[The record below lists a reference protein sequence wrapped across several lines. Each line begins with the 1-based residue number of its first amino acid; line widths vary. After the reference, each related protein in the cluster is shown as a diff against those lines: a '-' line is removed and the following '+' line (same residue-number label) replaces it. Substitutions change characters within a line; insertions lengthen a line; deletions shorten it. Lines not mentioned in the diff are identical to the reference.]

1 MRTIHHMI
9 FSALLLLSATIT
21 QAATDIDGSEI
32 GDFDS
37 IIKTYKPRLEKG
49 EALAKAQCN
58 ACHGANVS
66 SNVGQYPKLNGQQ
79 YEYMLKQLIA
89 FKTDKREN
97 LYMTMQL
104 KTLSLKELINA
115 AYYYSTL
122 EPVTPGPHQNKA
134 G

>member
-1 MRTIHHMI
+1 MNVFHHIALTVMLLV
-9 FSALLLLSATIT
+9 SASIT

-32 GDFDS
+32 GDFDT
-37 IIKTYKPRLEKG
+37 IIKTYKPRIEKG
-49 EALAKAQCN
+49 QELAEAQCN

-66 SNVGQYPKLNGQQ
+66 ANIGRYPKLNGQQ

-97 LYMTMQL
+97 LYMAMQL
-104 KTLSLKELINA
+104 KTLSLKELVNA

-122 EPVTPGPHQNKA
+122 KPVTPGPHQNKA